1 MSVHLNENEMDEIP
15 INSSIDT
22 DDPLKRNELLIP
34 IFNILHIMVGN
45 ENGSNRI
52 SSISLYID
60 FNSKYISLLK
70 TLLVR
75 YSENTTIISHSSHT
89 ESCK

>member
-1 MSVHLNENEMDEIP
+1 MPVHLNENEMEEIP
-15 INSSIDT
+15 NNSSNDT

-52 SSISLYID
+52 SSISFYIN
-60 FNSKYISLLK
+60 FNSKYTSLLK

-75 YSENTTIISHSSHT
+75 YSENHNNNFTFIPYGIL
-89 ESCK
+89 